1 MPRSS
6 FIKLFVLCS
15 LLAIFTSCK
24 DKSKEPLTSV
34 AQANSPEYTI
44 GVEGTSS
51 AHESITKL
59 LPKAQIKPYPDLITA
74 YFALQVGDIDALA
87 YNEIILTHTF
97 NDGVSGL
104 TFIENDIGVPV
115 EIVIGMNN
123 HSSIPNLKGIINSLI
138 DSLNAAGTLNKLNE
152 HWNKN
157 LKRDPLISAKE
168 RTSDLVLRI
177 ATSADVPP
185 FSFVNDNQIV
195 GIDIDL
201 ISLLEEKLNA
211 KTVIFKTDRDK
222 LVEAIK
228 NNKADLIISAFNK
241 TSNFNN
247 DIDYS
252 KPYYIGKTALVV
264 RHYDSTD
271 VNAAKTTVKTEQAE
285 PQKEKDIFKLEDLT
299 GKSIGVQTGTTLHEQ
314 VQQAIKLPQIQYFTH
329 INNMIQALESNN
341 LEAIALDYSAADAII
356 KHHPNLSIL
365 DERLNKDEFGIAM
378 SKNSPLKSRIDS
390 CIKVLKQKGE
400 IQRIK
405 DKWSKDTTEAKA
417 IKQDWVSKDTLLV
430 GTEAQY
436 APYEFYQ
443 SGEIAGI
450 DIDIMYSIG
459 KMLKKN
465 IKFADMNFDVLI
477 PSLVNEKTD
486 LCIAAIS
493 ITEERS
499 NSIDFSIPYDKNE
512 SVIVVRTPRNK
523 PPSEN
528 DTGFFGKI
536 FQGIQSRFRK

>member
-1 MPRSS
+1 
-6 FIKLFVLCS
+6 
-15 LLAIFTSCK
+15 
-24 DKSKEPLTSV
+24 
-34 AQANSPEYTI
+34 
-44 GVEGTSS
+44 
-51 AHESITKL
+51 
-59 LPKAQIKPYPDLITA
+59 
-74 YFALQVGDIDALA
+74 
-87 YNEIILTHTF
+87 
-97 NDGVSGL
+97 
-104 TFIENDIGVPV
+104 
-115 EIVIGMNN
+115 
-123 HSSIPNLKGIINSLI
+123 
-138 DSLNAAGTLNKLNE
+138 
-152 HWNKN
+152 
-157 LKRDPLISAKE
+157 
-168 RTSDLVLRI
+168 
-177 ATSADVPP
+177 
-185 FSFVNDNQIV
+185 
-195 GIDIDL
+195 
-201 ISLLEEKLNA
+201 
-211 KTVIFKTDRDK
+211 
-222 LVEAIK
+222 
-228 NNKADLIISAFNK
+228 
-241 TSNFNN
+241 
-247 DIDYS
+247 
-252 KPYYIGKTALVV
+252 
-264 RHYDSTD
+264 
-271 VNAAKTTVKTEQAE
+271 
-285 PQKEKDIFKLEDLT
+285 
-299 GKSIGVQTGTTLHEQ
+299 
-314 VQQAIKLPQIQYFTH
+314 
-329 INNMIQALESNN
+329 
-341 LEAIALDYSAADAII
+341 
-356 KHHPNLSIL
+356 
-365 DERLNKDEFGIAM
+365 M